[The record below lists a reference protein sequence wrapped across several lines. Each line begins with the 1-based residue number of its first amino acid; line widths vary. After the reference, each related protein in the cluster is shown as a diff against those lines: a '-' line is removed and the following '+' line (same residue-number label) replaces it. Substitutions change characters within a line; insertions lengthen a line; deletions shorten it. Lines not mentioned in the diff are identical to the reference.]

1 MGTLACINS
10 GAFIYENFVR
20 HLYAKCKVRF
30 YLRIICVKFL
40 LQQLIGEKLCD
51 NSLKENHLWRRKIE
65 IILRNFNFVL
75 KEKLKIERNFILS
88 ILTKKMMV

>member
-1 MGTLACINS
+1 MDTLACINS
-10 GAFIYENFVR
+10 GAFIVENFVR
-20 HLYAKCKVRF
+20 YLYAVCKVRF

-51 NSLKENHLWRRKIE
+51 NSLKECRLWRRKIE

-75 KEKLKIERNFILS
+75 KGKLKIE
-88 ILTKKMMV
+88 KKFVQLIEN